1 MPPAHGDTHRIAEL
15 SVRTCVGARMLAG
28 AVSSHSLR
36 RKDVVTDLLS
46 FCSAFAEERAA
57 EHV

>member
-1 MPPAHGDTHRIAEL
+1 MPPAHSDTHRITEL

-36 RKDVVTDLLS
+36 RKDIVTDLLS
-46 FCSAFAEERAA
+46 FCSTFAEERA
-57 EHV
+57 EDYV